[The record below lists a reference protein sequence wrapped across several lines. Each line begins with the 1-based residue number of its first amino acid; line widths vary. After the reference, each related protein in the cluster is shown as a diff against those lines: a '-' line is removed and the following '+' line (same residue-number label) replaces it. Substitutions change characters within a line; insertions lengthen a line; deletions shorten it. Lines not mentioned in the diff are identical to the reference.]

1 MTTRKIEP
9 HSGAVSELEDGTM
22 VEVEF
27 PDEEDSG
34 ENVLDCVSPRK
45 LLIQEWD
52 DLPTN
57 TGDARTDRFVSSIH
71 GNRLSTLNQEVLGLI
86 GIFVC
91 QLASTCR
98 SRRLMC
104 RSRTTHDGRW
114 TKGEDDRSACGL
126 CKQAGVNRS

>member
-9 HSGAVSELEDGTM
+9 HGEAVSELEDGAI
-22 VEVEF
+22 VEAEF

-34 ENVLDCVSPRK
+34 ENVLDWVSPRK

-57 TGDARTDRFVSSIH
+57 TGDARTARFVSSIH
-71 GNRLSTLNQEVLGLI
+71 GNRLSTHNQEVLGLI
-86 GIFVC
+86 SIFVC

-98 SRRLMC
+98 SRCLMC

-114 TKGEDDRSACGL
+114 AKAISPRVGCVSKL
-126 CKQAGVNRS
+126 M